1 MKQPEKQSCK
11 QGSGQKLR
19 PALFCHLHDLGIG
32 ARGTFRATRIGVPK
46 TNVNA
51 LTKKSPQGTIRW
63 IREGALLYIKWMDT
77 REVSVCST
85 LHTAF
90 SGDTVKRA
98 TKVGGRHAAVQVP
111 VPSAVKD
118 YNSVMGGVDL
128 SDQLIGSYSSGR
140 KSKKL
145 YLTVLHHSIDIA
157 VTNSYLLHKE
167 LCGRLE
173 QQPMTHQAFQEQ
185 LIGELCGVP
194 SQRVPES
201 YQHIPVA
208 IVEGVSGS
216 KKATEGRRK
225 CKLCGK
231 CTPFMCEA
239 CKVPLCVIVDRNCHK
254 IFHSSPGASEK

>member
-1 MKQPEKQSCK
+1 
-11 QGSGQKLR
+11 
-19 PALFCHLHDLGIG
+19 
-32 ARGTFRATRIGVPK
+32 
-46 TNVNA
+46 
-51 LTKKSPQGTIRW
+51 
-63 IREGALLYIKWMDT
+63 MDT

-90 SGDTVKRA
+90 AGETIKRA
-98 TKVGGRHAAVQVP
+98 TKVGGRHTAVQ
-111 VPSAVKD
+111 VKD
-118 YNSVMGGVDL
+118 YNSFMGGVDL

-140 KSKKL
+140 KRKKW
-145 YLTVLHHSIDIA
+145 YLTVLHHFIDIA

-185 LIGELCGVP
+185 LTGNLCGVP
-194 SQRVPES
+194 SRVPES

-216 KKATEGRRK
+216 KKAI
-225 CKLCGK
+225 
-231 CTPFMCEA
+231 EA
-239 CKVPLCVIVDRNCHK
+239 RKVPLCVTVDRNCHK